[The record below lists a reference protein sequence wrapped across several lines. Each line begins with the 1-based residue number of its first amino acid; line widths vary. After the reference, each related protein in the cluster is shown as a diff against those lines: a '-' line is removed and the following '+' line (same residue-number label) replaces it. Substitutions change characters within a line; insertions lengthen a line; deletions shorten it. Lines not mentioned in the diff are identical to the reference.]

1 MQPTRED
8 AILNDFRDAD
18 LGTIRGYQRGLGNG
32 GRFGKL
38 VWNEVDHEF
47 R

>member
-8 AILNDFRDAD
+8 AVGNDSRDAD
-18 LGTIRGYQRGLGNG
+18 TRIIEGYQCGVRNG

-38 VWNEVDHEF
+38 VQSEVDHEF